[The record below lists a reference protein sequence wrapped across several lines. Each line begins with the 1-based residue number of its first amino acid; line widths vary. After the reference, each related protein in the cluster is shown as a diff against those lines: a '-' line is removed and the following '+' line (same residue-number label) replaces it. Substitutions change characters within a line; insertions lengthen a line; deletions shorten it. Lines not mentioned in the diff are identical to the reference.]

1 MSPQEFTLFLVSIL
15 TNTLGQFLLKA
26 GALKLGATNPTSVM
40 GFVVG
45 VFLTPELLTGLVC
58 YGLGAMA
65 YILLLTRVN
74 LSVAGPAT
82 ALAYVTAVLLGHF
95 VFKESLSSDRLFG
108 IALIVCGVLIVVSR
122 RS

>member
-1 MSPQEFTLFLVSIL
+1 M
-15 TNTLGQFLLKA
+15 
-26 GALKLGATNPTSVM
+26 KLGATHPKSIM

-65 YILLLTRVN
+65 YILLLTRVH

-82 ALAYVTAVLLGHF
+82 ALAYVTAVLIGHF
-95 VFKESLSSDRLFG
+95 VFKESLPLDRLFG